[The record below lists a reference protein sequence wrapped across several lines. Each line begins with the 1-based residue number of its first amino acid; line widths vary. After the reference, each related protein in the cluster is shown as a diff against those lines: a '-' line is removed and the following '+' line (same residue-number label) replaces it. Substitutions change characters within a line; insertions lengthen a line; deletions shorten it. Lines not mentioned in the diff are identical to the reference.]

1 MRVKYSVLISL
12 LKEEFQKV
20 YSDQLSL
27 DSNLEDGEDGQEEL
41 EEANPYHDEKGHWT
55 SEKGAKTY
63 SFTKGSSV
71 DPELQKRGLYKGD
84 GKVVAKMGMNTGSP
98 EKQCG
103 KINFKTG
110 EKKTKTRSC
119 KDYAMPYKSLK
130 EDSIAPSEDD
140 AYLKALVKKEVLKM
154 LKQFKQSEK
163 SNSCRPSLNDFIRF
177 QALLSQ
183 AQNPPNK

>member
-12 LKEEFQKV
+12 LKEELQKI

-27 DSNLEDGEDGQEEL
+27 DSDLKDGQEEL
-41 EEANPYHDEKGHWT
+41 EEASPWHDEKGRWS
-55 SEKGAKTY
+55 SEKDAKTY
-63 SFTKGSSV
+63 SFTKGANV
-71 DPELQKRGLYKGD
+71 APELQKRGLYKGD
-84 GKVVAKMGMNTGSP
+84 GKVVAKIGMNTASP

-103 KINFKTG
+103 KLDFKTG

-119 KDYAMPYKSLK
+119 KDYPKRYKGLK

-140 AYLKALVKKEVLKM
+140 AYLKALVKKEVLRI
-154 LKQFKQSEK
+154 LKQFKQSRK
-163 SNSCRPSLNDFIRF
+163 GNVCRPDLNDFIRF